1 MGGCVRQKFSKRQ
14 DQSQGNI
21 MTKPTLASLDK
32 RVTKV
37 EVQLEERW
45 KEAILRVK
53 RIEAIILA
61 SAGAMI
67 IMLVSILTRM

>member
-1 MGGCVRQKFSKRQ
+1 
-14 DQSQGNI
+14 